1 MGRYFSGV
9 LCIILTSM
17 AAELFL
23 PSLAGGTS
31 PDPGETGDWRVRILQ
46 EQVEEVMPL
55 YEIARYETALQEA
68 YPGEAETKDG
78 EGRRAAE
85 DDSGQREVED
95 DSGQRE
101 VETIRLLTL
110 EEADEHGQKHEEIK
124 QITYPENGSAE
135 ETPEEVTKE
144 AEKETEKQEEKA
156 EEGGKQ
162 ETPEEAETAEGPVE
176 SEELHLAVG
185 RRQELELDAYASYE
199 ELVKNFYT
207 IDRNTVAD
215 EGQLKVEKLAARDL
229 RLDEESDS
237 PQILIYHTHSQEGY
251 ADSVPGDASTTVVGV
266 GDYLTQILEEQY
278 GYQVMHCTEQFDLE
292 NRNQAYNKALPVLE
306 QILQENPSIR
316 VMIDLHRD
324 EMPAGTRLVT
334 EVDGVTMARFMFFN
348 GLSRTR
354 STGNIGY
361 LKNENLDGNL
371 AFSFQ
376 MQVKC
381 MEYYPGLTRKIYLKG
396 YRYNLHLRERSLLV
410 EMGAQNNTVEEAMNA
425 CGPLAHALHLVLS
438 GE

>member
-1 MGRYFSGV
+1 MGRYLSGFI
-9 LCIILTSM
+9 CIILTSM

-31 PDPGETGDWRVRILQ
+31 SDSGETGDWRARILQ
-46 EQVEEVMPL
+46 EQMEEVMPL
-55 YEIARYETALQEA
+55 YEIAQHEAAQCGVAHQEA
-68 YPGEAETKDG
+68 APQEVYPGETETKDG
-78 EGRRAAE
+78 GGQREAE
-85 DDSGQREVED
+85 DDSGQREA
-95 DSGQRE
+95 
-101 VETIRLLTL
+101 ETIRLLTL
-110 EEADEHGQKHEEIK
+110 EEADEQEQKYEENK
-124 QITYPENGSAE
+124 RITYPGNGSTE
-135 ETPEEVTKE
+135 EALEE
-144 AEKETEKQEEKA
+144 AEKEAEKQEEKSGKA
-156 EEGGKQ
+156 EQQ
-162 ETPEEAETAEGPVE
+162 ETPEESVDSGDP
-176 SEELHLAVG
+176 HLAVE
-185 RRQELELDAYASYE
+185 RRREFELDAYASYE
-199 ELVKNFYT
+199 ELVKTFYT
-207 IDRNTVAD
+207 IDRNTAAE

-229 RLDEESDS
+229 RLDAESAG

-266 GDYLTQILEEQY
+266 GENLTQILEEQY
-278 GYQVMHCTEQFDLE
+278 GYQVMHCTEQFDIE

-306 QILQENPSIR
+306 RILQENPSIR

-348 GLSRTR
+348 GLSRTK

-361 LKNENLDGNL
+361 LKNDNLDGNL